1 MGVYITN
8 KTNSSYKPYAI
19 RAATVVTSEM
29 KIDFVNVDN
38 PKTLATPGQV
48 QFE

>member
-1 MGVYITN
+1 MGVYISN
-8 KTNSSYKPYAI
+8 KTNASYKPYAI

-29 KIDFVNVDN
+29 KIDFLNAET
-38 PKTLATPGQV
+38 PRTLATPGQV